1 MGNKPSQEQMTKTVN
16 EALMEITSRYMMNN
30 TTHSVT
36 TVDNAQF
43 IDFSGADFTG
53 CKEVRVNQQLDT
65 KITQIT
71 ELTSE
76 MTLDLRDAINTQLD
90 NKVDEK
96 LNKDSG
102 IMTMFAQ
109 HTKQTSELENIMKTS
124 VEKSIEMNKV
134 NNIIKKNVITQAIQA
149 SGMTTGKVAERL
161 CNFTQEMYVNLVVID
176 IVNDTM
182 KVMSQEQYISKL
194 TSHKKL
200 RMFNGMGL
208 SQAIVLI
215 VASIA
220 SVLCMFFGLL
230 IMKQMKS
237 K

>member
-16 EALMEITSRYMMNN
+16 EALMEITSSYMMNN
-30 TTHSVT
+30 TTNSVT

-43 IDFSGADFTG
+43 SDFTGADFTG
-53 CKEVRVNQQLDT
+53 CKEINVNQRLDT
-65 KITQIT
+65 NITQIT

-76 MTLDLRDAINTQLD
+76 MTLDLQDAINNQLD

-102 IMTMFAQ
+102 FLTMFAQ
-109 HTKQTSELENIMKTS
+109 HTKQTSELENLMKTS
-124 VEKSIEMNKV
+124 VKKSIQMEKV

-149 SGMTTGKVAERL
+149 SGITTGKVAERL
-161 CNFTQEMYVNLVVID
+161 CNFTQEMYVNLIVID
-176 IVNDTM
+176 VVNDTM
-182 KVMSQEQYISKL
+182 NVMSKEKYISKL

-200 RMFNGMGL
+200 RMFNGMAL